1 MVGAA
6 ARAWVTSP
14 QRAAMAIDRLMA
26 LRLVSTRTA
35 AGCKALGFLRR
46 RAGDAGWCAT
56 FTTLACTPGQ
66 LLLDAV
72 HWTMLTVCSPTGRR
86 RRHCV
91 VGVQRA
97 A

>member
-26 LRLVSTRTA
+26 LRLVRLCTDLLCTGPSSDDTA
-35 AGCKALGFLRR
+35 LCAEDACHLAAL
-46 RAGDAGWCAT
+46 DM
-56 FTTLACTPGQ
+56 LACASAQ
-66 LLLDAV
+66 
-72 HWTMLTVCSPTGRR
+72 H
-86 RRHCV
+86 
-91 VGVQRA
+91 A